1 MKNKDLDWIEDVNPI
16 IYFENLVFKKH
27 PVVLG
32 GVQLVLVQATG
43 NFPVNGKW
51 YSVVGGGIGLHGD
64 GVTTFEVW
72 GDDMD
77 YPFGY
82 LTKDGVEEWMLDMQ
96 SNI

>member
-16 IYFENLVFKKH
+16 IHFENLVFKSH
-27 PVVLG
+27 PNGMG
-32 GVQLVLVQATG
+32 GVQATG
-43 NFPVNGKW
+43 KFPINGKW
-51 YSVVGGGIGLHGD
+51 YSVVGGGIGLYGD

-77 YPFGY
+77 DPIGY
-82 LTKDGVEEWMLDMQ
+82 LTKDEVEEWLLDMQ

>member
-16 IYFENLVFKKH
+16 IHFENLVFKSH
-27 PVVLG
+27 PNGMG
-32 GVQLVLVQATG
+32 GIQATG
-43 NFPVNGKW
+43 NFPINGKW
-51 YSVVGGGIGLHGD
+51 YSVVGGGIGLYGD

-77 YPFGY
+77 DPIGY
-82 LTKDGVEEWMLDMQ
+82 LTKDGVEEWLLDMQ

>member
-16 IYFENLVFKKH
+16 IHFENLVFKSH
-27 PVVLG
+27 PNGMG
-32 GVQLVLVQATG
+32 GVQATG
-43 NFPVNGKW
+43 NFPINGKW
-51 YSVVGGGIGLHGD
+51 YSVVGGGVGLYGD

-77 YPFGY
+77 DPIGY
-82 LTKDGVEEWMLDMQ
+82 LTKDEVEEWLLDMQ